1 MIVRSQK
8 EWDALPAS
16 FDQFTVIEIRSPAES
31 WLSVS
36 LIPTNAHV
44 EAWESSHVEARGSSH
59 VEARGS
65 SHVEARGSSHVEAWE
80 SSHVEARG
88 SSHVEAWESSHVE
101 AWESSHVE
109 ARGSS
114 HVEARGSSHVVAWES
129 SHVEARGSSH
139 VEAWESSHVEA
150 WESSHVVAWE
160 SSHVEARGSSH
171 VEAWESSHVEAWES
185 SHVEAR
191 GSSSVHVQ
199 SEYPTI
205 ELFGFAVAIVLAK
218 CKNILKK
225 SRTCSVVRP
234 KFAKGNAGWLDRNA
248 VQPKARR
255 AIVFKRVSKDLQTQ
269 EKSPNQTDWKI
280 GSTVEHP
287 NWKPESGE
295 CGAGK
300 FHACSRPYFCDQ
312 FRSIQGDR
320 YVAIE
325 VAVKDLF
332 AWDGGNYPHKIG
344 FRKGTV
350 LHECDRYGSKLA

>member
-44 EAWESSHVEARGSSH
+44 EAWESSHVEAWG
-59 VEARGS
+59 
-65 SHVEARGSSHVEAWE
+65 
-80 SSHVEARG
+80 
-88 SSHVEAWESSHVE
+88 
-101 AWESSHVE
+101 
-109 ARGSS
+109 
-114 HVEARGSSHVVAWES
+114 
-129 SHVEARGSSH
+129 
-139 VEAWESSHVEA
+139 
-150 WESSHVVAWE
+150 

-234 KFAKGNAGWLDRNA
+234 K
-248 VQPKARR
+248 PKARR